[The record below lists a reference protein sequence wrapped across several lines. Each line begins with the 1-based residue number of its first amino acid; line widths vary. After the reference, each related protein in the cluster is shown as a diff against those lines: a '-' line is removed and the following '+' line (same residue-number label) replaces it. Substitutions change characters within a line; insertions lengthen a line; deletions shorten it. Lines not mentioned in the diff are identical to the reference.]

1 MSAINNHRIVDNGFQ
16 NFESILSDGATV
28 VLDVVEK
35 LISLGSVEHY
45 QEGISAEYYAFVIRS
60 LCVNATA
67 DAGNDRILL
76 EAIYGLAYKSR

>member
-45 QEGISAEYYAFVIRS
+45 QEVVSAEHYAFVIRS
-60 LCVNATA
+60 LCINDAA
-67 DAGNDRILL
+67 DAGNDRMLL
-76 EAIYGLAYKSR
+76 SFIYSPAYLSH